1 MATGTVKW
9 SALLAALPTA
19 DFAGCGDREWRSAA
33 SDYSLK
39 LLHFAR
45 RERSITFA
53 MPSMAL
59 TT

>member
-1 MATGTVKW
+1 
-9 SALLAALPTA
+9 LLAALPTA

-33 SDYSLK
+33 SDYSIK

-53 MPSMAL
+53 MPSIGIDNV
-59 TT
+59 TRE